1 MKPLHP
7 PVTAPLSDPVSAHLA
22 ALLAALAATGAVAS
36 IVQTQINLAQLIELG
51 AQVAPAARAWTT
63 LEDLARFGPVM
74 LAIAAAAMLPA
85 LMAAQRVTQR
95 WLPTA
100 GFAGRAGLFAASSV
114 AALWT
119 AFWLM
124 RSVIPMPAI
133 AATREL
139 SGHVLLSLTG
149 GVGGVLYAL
158 LTAPQTRANPAADLP
173 ARRRK
178 LLAGTAFVLVPL
190 MIFLA
195 TAPRSA
201 EQPEPVDP
209 ASYRVQTVATGLN
222 RPWSVAFL
230 PDGRALVT
238 EMGGRL
244 LAIAPGVASSEISL
258 AGLPPIFHQGGVAGL
273 LDVAL
278 DPEFARNGLLYLTM
292 GYGDPG
298 ANGVRLVRAKLAGE
312 RIEDVRVLFSS
323 TPKPSAGNNGGR
335 LAFLGDG
342 TMVLTLGDG
351 SARREEAQNLS
362 NHLGTLVRL
371 DRDGRP
377 PADNP
382 FLQQP
387 GAAPEIYSFGHR
399 NVQGIAKD
407 PVTGDLLIT
416 EHGPRGGD
424 EINRIVAGG
433 NYGWPLVTGGI
444 DYPFAR
450 VSPFTRLDGYLDPIL
465 QWTPSIAP
473 SGLAVYD
480 GALFPAWHG
489 DLLVPALKERA
500 VRRVIRNKQGRIVG
514 QQLLL
519 ADRNERMRDV
529 RVAPDGSIYVLTD
542 GTDAQLLRLA
552 PPRF

>member
-1 MKPLHP
+1 MKHLHP
-7 PVTAPLSDPVSAHLA
+7 YVTAPLT
-22 ALLAALAATGAVAS
+22 ALLTTLAATGAIACV
-36 IVQTQINLAQLIELG
+36 VQTQINLAQLIELG
-51 AQVAPAARAWTT
+51 AQVSPATRAWAT

-74 LAIAAAAMLPA
+74 LAIAAAAMVPA
-85 LMAAQRVTQR
+85 LMTAQRAAQR

-100 GFAGRAGLFAASSV
+100 GVAGRACIYAASSGT
-114 AALWT
+114 ALWT

-124 RSVIPMPAI
+124 RAVIPMPAI

-149 GVGGVLYAL
+149 ILGGVIYAL
-158 LTAPQTRANPAADLP
+158 LTSPQQRANPGADGRT
-173 ARRRK
+173 RRRN
-178 LLAGTAFVLVPL
+178 LLVGTTFVLAPVL
-190 MIFLA
+190 IFFA
-195 TAPRSA
+195 VAPRSGDR
-201 EQPEPVDP
+201 PVPVDP

-230 PDGRALVT
+230 PDGRRLVT

-244 LAIAPGVASSEISL
+244 LAIAPGGAQSEISL
-258 AGLPPIFHQGGVAGL
+258 AGLPPIFRQGGVAGL
-273 LDVAL
+273 MDVAL
-278 DPEFARNGLLYLTM
+278 DPEFDRNGLLYLTM

-335 LAFLGDG
+335 MAFLGDG

-371 DRDGRP
+371 DRDGKP
-377 PADNP
+377 PVDNP

-387 GAAPEIYSFGHR
+387 GAAPEIYSVGHR
-399 NVQGIAKD
+399 NVQGIAKA

-473 SGLAVYD
+473 SGLAVYG
-480 GALFPAWHG
+480 GALFPAWQG
-489 DLLVPALKERA
+489 DLLVPALRERA
-500 VRRVIRNKQGRIVG
+500 VRRVIRKQGRIVG

-519 ADRNERMRDV
+519 ADMNERMRDV

-542 GTDAQLLRLA
+542 GLDAKLLRLLPPPA
-552 PPRF
+552 PPLPGG